1 MCWRGMVWM
10 VEELRQPFLG
20 SSRISTGFFFLA
32 FFTKDCEG
40 SSPAAYPHLTSV
52 ALDDLS
58 YDMTIILNQCLSH
71 PSLHPKN
78 LGIIPKRRSW
88 LLNLDAIVLSDS
100 GNVYDALFLAARSAL
115 WDTKVPK
122 TRSVEYQPK
131 SNTLGDQDVEMSAD
145 APASIFST
153 KEVKHTAD
161 FELADYW
168 DEGEPLKINQEWPVC
183 VTLNL
188 VCAAISIGWCGSCSS
203 CDRCQQNRFQSIS

>member
-1 MCWRGMVWM
+1 M
-10 VEELRQPFLG
+10 VEGSCAPFLG
-20 SSRISTGFFFLA
+20 SSRIFTA
-32 FFTKDCEG
+32 FFSPCILAKDCEG
-40 SSPAAYPHLTSV
+40 SSPAAYPHLSSA

-78 LGIIPKRRSW
+78 LVIIPKRRSW
-88 LLNLDAIVLSDS
+88 LLTLDVIVLSDS

-115 WDTKVPK
+115 CDTKVPK
-122 TRSVEYQPK
+122 TRSVQYQPK
-131 SNTLGDQDVEMSAD
+131 SNALGEQDVEMSAE

-153 KEVKHTAD
+153 KEVKSTAD

-168 DEGEPLKINQEWPVC
+168 DEGEPLDINQEWPVC

-188 VCAAISIGWCGSCSS
+188 VRTVISI
-203 CDRCQQNRFQSIS
+203 R